1 MLLLQPQAQTAKLTH
16 NSSNLSQ
23 LISQKLV
30 PTRDRNPF
38 RRLWKWLTYFMED
51 NWKRVWVMALWLA
64 VCAVLFT
71 WKFIQYKTDPVFVH
85 TFNVMGYCV
94 CVAKGGAETTKLNM
108 AIVLLP
114 VCRNL
119 VTWLR
124 SKTKLGVIVPFNDNL
139 NFHKVCTL
147 LLYQLKYFFLR

>member
-1 MLLLQPQAQTAKLTH
+1 VLLLQPQAQTVKLSH

-30 PTRDRNPF
+30 PSRDRNPF
-38 RRLWKWLTYFMED
+38 RRLWKWLKYFMED
-51 NWKRVWVMALWLA
+51 NWKRVWVMVLWLS
-64 VCAVLFT
+64 VCAGLFT
-71 WKFIQYKTDPVFVH
+71 WKFIQYTHNP
-85 TFNVMGYCV
+85 TFQVMGYCV
-94 CVAKGGAETTKLNM
+94 STAKGGAETTKLNM
-108 AIVLLP
+108 ALVLLP

-139 NFHKVCTL
+139 NFHKVCFYCTN
-147 LLYQLKYFFLR
+147 